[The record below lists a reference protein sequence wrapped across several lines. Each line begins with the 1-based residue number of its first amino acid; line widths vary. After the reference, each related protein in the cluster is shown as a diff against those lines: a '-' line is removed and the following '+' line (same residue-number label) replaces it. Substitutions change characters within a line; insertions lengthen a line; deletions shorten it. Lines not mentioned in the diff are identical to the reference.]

1 MLTCFVEK
9 DILLYLIISGTIFS
23 FLTFRQEKF
32 QFIHKSNDTS
42 LGTLFYPLGILSSYL
57 TLYNLPLYYFQSSLL
72 ILSVSDTLANFSGRI
87 KKGNK
92 WFRIFHD
99 KKSLFGTLAF
109 AVSSYLIFKLI
120 LPSFL
125 NSNFEYLIFGVLLA
139 VILENAALK
148 GSDNFTIP
156 TGLSIFF
163 YFSYHSNIPYLS
175 WIFIVTGLAPGCYF
189 LYRLKI
195 LTRTA
200 SFIAFLLGF
209 YLAGILGLNWFLSVL
224 LFFCS
229 SAVLTKLHHSIR
241 GNGKQ
246 SVPRN
251 TSQVIANII
260 WAVISSALYLFN
272 RNEFFILF
280 FILFVAAVTADTWA
294 SELGPIFH
302 KKSFSLAT
310 RRMEPSGVNGGIS
323 LFGSVAALAGS
334 FFISSISYYIFFF
347 HWNWSM
353 IVILSISAFLACFTD
368 SLLGAFLEN
377 KMLQMKYFKK
387 QKTFE
392 SVTPNDLIN
401 MGGSFMAF
409 AYFILLFRIFL

>member
-1 MLTCFVEK
+1 MSQFYNHLLTNQRALILRKLIHLTIGLLLFMLTCFVEK

-148 GSDNFTIP
+148 GSDNF
-156 TGLSIFF
+156 LVFSF
-163 YFSYHSNIPYLS
+163 YMMLGTSLFSCKNVKISADS
-175 WIFIVTGLAPGCYF
+175 DEGLATLAREVRPD
-189 LYRLKI
+189 
-195 LTRTA
+195 
-200 SFIAFLLGF
+200 F
-209 YLAGILGLNWFLSVL
+209 YLGSFASGLNPSDTAF
-224 LFFCS
+224 
-229 SAVLTKLHHSIR
+229 AR
-241 GNGKQ
+241 
-246 SVPRN
+246 
-251 TSQVIANII
+251 
-260 WAVISSALYLFN
+260 IS
-272 RNEFFILF
+272 
-280 FILFVAAVTADTWA
+280 
-294 SELGPIFH
+294 
-302 KKSFSLAT
+302 
-310 RRMEPSGVNGGIS
+310 GI
-323 LFGSVAALAGS
+323 
-334 FFISSISYYIFFF
+334 
-347 HWNWSM
+347 
-353 IVILSISAFLACFTD
+353 
-368 SLLGAFLEN
+368 
-377 KMLQMKYFKK
+377 FKK
-387 QKTFE
+387 NFNIATIGVYMMSMQKE
-392 SVTPNDLIN
+392 QGQYNLERIDGLVD
-401 MGGSFMAF
+401 F
-409 AYFILLFRIFL
+409 ATANNIKIHFHLT